1 MFAAQKNCSMPI
13 QINRHPIVLLGY
25 MGCGK
30 SLVGKQLANTLQ
42 VPFVDLDVQIEA
54 STGLAISEIFE
65 KKSEVFFR
73 KIEHEAL
80 LNLLESDER
89 KVISLGGGTP
99 CFYNHMDEIARATPH
114 SFYLKTGIP
123 TLVERLRNETTQRPI
138 LQFLKTEEAL
148 AEYIAKHLFER
159 NPYYTQARHTL
170 LTDGRTPA
178 ELIEEIIEKL
188 K

>member
-1 MFAAQKNCSMPI
+1 MSLL
-13 QINRHPIVLLGY
+13 INRHPIILLGY

-30 SLVGKQLANTLQ
+30 SIVGKQLAEKLQ
-42 VPFVDLDVQIEA
+42 VPFIDLDTVIEA
-54 STGLAISEIFE
+54 SYGQAISTIFE
-65 KKSEVFFR
+65 KKGEVFFR

-80 LNLLESDER
+80 LKLLESEER

-99 CFYNHMDEIARATPH
+99 CFYNHMEEIRRATPH

-123 TLVERLRNETTQRPI
+123 ALVERLRNETTQRPI

-148 AEYIAKHLFER
+148 TEFIAKHLFER
-159 NPYYTQARHTL
+159 TPYYTQARHTL